1 MIDDTSHE
9 IMSRLSPSDWIVG
22 FDEVGR
28 GSWAGPLVVGAA
40 AIRIDGL
47 ASFFEEHHE
56 RKVDDS
62 KKLSK
67 KRREGATE
75 LISEYF
81 EVGIGSVSHREI
93 DEFGLSKALT
103 NGATRAMSSIDFVKP
118 PSLLLLDGK
127 YDYLEMPSVTV
138 ETIVGGDRRN
148 AVIACA
154 SIVAK
159 VFRDEIM
166 VGLDEE
172 YPFWNFASNMGYPSP
187 RHRASMDIYGLSAIH
202 RRSWSFARP
211 SMDGSEGFAMGR
223 FIDGQMI
230 LFEQNTA

>member
-1 MIDDTSHE
+1 MIDDTSRE

-40 AIRIDGL
+40 AVRIDGL
-47 ASFFEEHHE
+47 AAFFDARHE
-56 RKVDDS
+56 QKVDDS

-67 KRREGATE
+67 KRREDATA
-75 LISEYF
+75 LISGYF
-81 EVGIGSVSHREI
+81 KVGIGFVSHREI

-103 NGATRAMSSIDFVKP
+103 NGASRAMSSIDFVKP

-127 YDYLEMPSVTV
+127 YDYLEMPNVMV

-166 VGLDEE
+166 VGLDQE
-172 YPFWNFASNMGYPSP
+172 YPFWNFASNKGYPSP
-187 RHRASMDIYGLSAIH
+187 RHRSSIDIYGLSAIH

-211 SMDGSEGFAMGR
+211 SMDGSEGCARGG
-223 FIDGQMI
+223 FIDGQLV
-230 LFEQNTA
+230 LFEQNIA